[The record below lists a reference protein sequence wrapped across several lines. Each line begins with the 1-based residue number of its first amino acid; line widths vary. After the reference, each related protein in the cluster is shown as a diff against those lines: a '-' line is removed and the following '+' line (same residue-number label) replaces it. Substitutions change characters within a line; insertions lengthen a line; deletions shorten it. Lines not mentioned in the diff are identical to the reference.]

1 MIKNKNYYDK
11 KYERENVDDD
21 ELTINRVYIHNFHCT
36 PEKEKKII
44 RTKTITPLSNFNFF
58 NDNNNNNNNNENN
71 DTFIS
76 KNKIKNF
83 TNSLLFD
90 DEEEKNKEIYPKSS
104 KNLKIQGSLINNFS
118 NTKPKK
124 LKFEMEIPVN
134 KNSEINHFK
143 KNKSVNLFN
152 IKKLSDNKMDYTIK
166 IIQNKNNTP
175 IIITKEN
182 LKHIQHDEF
191 LEPFEL

>member
-1 MIKNKNYYDK
+1 M
-11 KYERENVDDD
+11 
-21 ELTINRVYIHNFHCT
+21 
-36 PEKEKKII
+36 
-44 RTKTITPLSNFNFF
+44 SNFNFF
-58 NDNNNNNNNNENN
+58 NDNDNNNNNENN